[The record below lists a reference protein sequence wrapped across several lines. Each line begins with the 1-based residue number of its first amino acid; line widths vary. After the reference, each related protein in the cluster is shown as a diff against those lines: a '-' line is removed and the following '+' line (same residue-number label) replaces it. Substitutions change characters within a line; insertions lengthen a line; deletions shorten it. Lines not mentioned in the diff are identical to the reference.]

1 MPVPGAQSTNTGV
14 MIGMTNFN
22 TKKLINGK
30 SVAQI
35 GTGQRWVDVYQWI
48 SPYGLA
54 VAGGR
59 YGEVGVGGLLLGG
72 GVSNFGNSHGWSFS
86 TIVGYQVV
94 LADSSIVEVS
104 ATSQPD
110 LFWALKGG
118 GNNFAIVTRF
128 DMKTIPIT
136 AAFTGITAW
145 AGDVFPQYIKAIAD
159 FITPGGGI
167 DDPLTQIN
175 PTVAITPPNGT
186 LQALNIP
193 FVAGNTQN
201 PASLANFTAI
211 TPNIFN
217 DLGPRANWASG
228 AEELVTFNIIHK
240 RYAVLNAPQVALPT
254 KASQR
259 TLLVTR
265 TEGKTRDRPTR
276 LRDRPLQRKGPARER
291 GRQRRLS
298 GLPTHQQGLAPK
310 SKGRRRRRHR
320 SRSRRRV
327 FRQ

>member
-1 MPVPGAQSTNTGV
+1 MKIKLKISILDIWSATCILTPVCAFTPKTPQELAEGLAIIRKESSPFSVRSGGHMPVPGAQSTNTGV
-14 MIGMTNFN
+14 MIGMTHFN
-22 TKKLINGK
+22 TNILTQSNE
-30 SVAQI
+30 VAQI
-35 GTGQRWVDVYQWI
+35 GTGQRWTDVYQWI

-72 GVSNFGNSHGWSFS
+72 GINNFGNSYGWSVS
-86 TIVGYQVV
+86 NIVGYQVV

-104 ATSQPD
+104 ATAHSD

-136 AAFTGITAW
+136 SAFTGITAW

-193 FVAGNTQN
+193 FVAGSTKN
-201 PASLANFTAI
+201 PVSLENFTAI
-211 TPNIFN
+211 TPTIFN

-228 AEELVTFNIIHK
+228 AEELVAFNIIHE
-240 RYAVLNAPQVALPT
+240 RFATAI
-254 KASQR
+254 AS
-259 TLLVTR
+259 
-265 TEGKTRDRPTR
+265 
-276 LRDRPLQRKGPARER
+276 
-291 GRQRRLS
+291 
-298 GLPTHQQGLAPK
+298 
-310 SKGRRRRRHR
+310 
-320 SRSRRRV
+320 
-327 FRQ
+327 